1 MPRNADLIKRL
12 LIKLIWYKTTPEF
25 WDCYNKLPPSIQKL
39 ADRKFNLLKENSS
52 HPSLE
57 LEKVGEWWRAKV
69 SENYR
74 TLAFESKEG
83 LVWFWIG
90 NHDGYMALI
99 RSNTKLTQFV
109 ARGPCASQC

>member
-1 MPRNADLIKRL
+1 M
-12 LIKLIWYKTTPEF
+12 
-25 WDCYNKLPPSIQKL
+25 
-39 ADRKFNLLKENSS
+39 LKENPR

-74 TLAFESKEG
+74 TLAFESEKG

-90 NHDGYMALI
+90 DHDGYMALI
-99 RSNTKLTQFV
+99 KSKR
-109 ARGPCASQC
+109 RR